1 MNSWEWPDAQGNVA
15 ITVKQK
21 KQLAFNPI
29 NALIDCS
36 VSLLRSWTDTKK
48 ILKPLALALL
58 PGCFI
63 KVTNYTAVE
72 FYK

>member
-36 VSLLRSWTDTKK
+36 VSLLRSWTDNQEDTKT
-48 ILKPLALALL
+48 A
-58 PGCFI
+58 CFSF
-63 KVTNYTAVE
+63 AAWM
-72 FYK
+72 FYKSNQLHCSRVL